1 MEIKTNYISRIDKTR
16 VEALYRDV
24 DDYEELDGMKI
35 ESVHAVCFCGGKM
48 VLVYEK
54 DKKTWSSPGGGVED
68 GESVEQAVVREVREE
83 SNMKVI
89 QQKLIGVQINILENG
104 RKIIQTRSV
113 CLVEPYGDFV
123 SDPAGDVTE
132 IKLIDPA
139 EYAKYYY
146 WGANS
151 DRMMERALDK
161 AKEMQ
166 EMFIPK

>member
-1 MEIKTNYISRIDKTR
+1 MILSF
-16 VEALYRDV
+16 LM
-24 DDYEELDGMKI
+24 L
-35 ESVHAVCFCGGKM
+35 GKRSF
-48 VLVYEK
+48 L
-54 DKKTWSSPGGGVED
+54 
-68 GESVEQAVVREVREE
+68 
-83 SNMKVI
+83 
-89 QQKLIGVQINILENG
+89 VQINILENG